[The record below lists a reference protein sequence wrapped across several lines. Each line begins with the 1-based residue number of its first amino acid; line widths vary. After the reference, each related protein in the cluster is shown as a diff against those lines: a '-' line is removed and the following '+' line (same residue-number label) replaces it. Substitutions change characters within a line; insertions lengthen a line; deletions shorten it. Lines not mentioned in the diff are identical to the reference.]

1 MPPTFPAHAAPGIS
15 ASTDLRYWTSIL
27 TGCSW
32 NTGLVIV
39 GRVGELAQLDAALAE
54 ARAGRGRLV
63 LIPGAPGIGKSR
75 LADAAAERARRAG
88 MAIARG
94 YAVGEPGAPPLWP
107 WLRLM
112 RGWDDAARLPVAE
125 TSEGDAAARFQLF
138 TAITTLICGHVSGD
152 GLLLILED
160 MHWADQ
166 TSVQLLPHLVAAI
179 SDEPMAVLVTYRDGG
194 PSPLLDAAP
203 ALLSSDLVLP
213 LTLGG
218 LSMPDVA
225 AWLPQLT
232 RSADPQLAETLW
244 ERTGGNP
251 LLVRLVAHDL
261 AAHGDTGR
269 LMAERPE
276 LRRLVV
282 ARASQLTEQTRAV
295 VDAASVLA
303 ERIHTAPLAEMTGRA
318 DLGPALDEAV
328 AAGILREDV
337 SPGELR
343 FEHALVRDAVYAELA
358 PSRRAGLHRRAAE
371 LLARIGEPNVAGII
385 ASHWRRAGGRDAAG
399 QCQIWAGRADL
410 QARRALAYDD
420 AVRYAELALSCA
432 EQAGAGD
439 AERAGLLIRLAEALF
454 LANAVERSIS
464 SCAAAADLAE
474 AVGRADL
481 LAQAGLVVHGIGSSA
496 YRTIAGICERAVALL
511 PPGEHAT
518 RARLHA
524 QLAVGIAEREGGPR
538 AAELA
543 AQALA
548 EAERSADPEAILEAL
563 AARHLAISIPQAVAE
578 RLDLGRQAVALGR
591 TARHPVAALWGHLW
605 RADAALQLGNLAEAD
620 EELAEIDRVATARR
634 SVLARWHHHR
644 FRAVLAAQSG
654 DFATAWAA
662 DEAARELALQTGE
675 ISMIGL
681 SFAFQFNMAVLRAE
695 PGVLTPDWEDVFR
708 IAPPIPLVRISIPIA
723 HALTGHLDE
732 ARAAFEEFR
741 HLPRSFP
748 LGVRW
753 FGTIMQL
760 GMAAILLRDTEVAA
774 DLYELIAPIAHYY
787 SGDGSGAIFSHG
799 ANARQAG
806 ELALTAGRPADAARH
821 LRDAVTMN
829 ARVGARPHTALSRLG
844 LARALL
850 ASGDSLT
857 EAEALA
863 VGAASE
869 FRRLDMP
876 ARASEAA
883 QAATE
888 IAGRRRN
895 ASPLSSREEE
905 VASLVAQALS
915 NRQIADRL
923 VLSERTVETHVRSI
937 LAKLHF
943 STRTEIATW
952 VLRTSP

>member
-1 MPPTFPAHAAPGIS
+1 M
-15 ASTDLRYWTSIL
+15 R
-27 TGCSW
+27 
-32 NTGLVIV
+32 IV
-39 GRVGELAQLDAALAE
+39 
-54 ARAGRGRLV
+54 
-63 LIPGAPGIGKSR
+63 
-75 LADAAAERARRAG
+75 
-88 MAIARG
+88 RG
-94 YAVGEPGAPPLWP
+94 YAVDEPGAPPLWP

-112 RGWDDAARLPVAE
+112 RGWDDACLLPVAE
-125 TSEGDAAARFQLF
+125 TWEGDPAARFQLF
-138 TAITTLICGHVSGD
+138 TAITTLVCGHATGD

-166 TSVQLLPHLVAAI
+166 TSVGLLRHLVAGI
-179 SDEPMAVLVTYRDGG
+179 GDEPMAVLVTYRNRVPG
-194 PSPLLDAAP
+194 PLLDAAP
-203 ALLSSDLVLP
+203 ALLSSDLVLQ

-218 LSMPDVA
+218 LSRRDVA
-225 AWLPQLT
+225 DWLPQLT
-232 RSADPQLAETLW
+232 GSADGQFAETLW

-251 LLVRLVAHDL
+251 LLIRLVAQDL
-261 AAHGDTGR
+261 AAHGDTER

-276 LRRLVV
+276 LRRLVA
-282 ARASQLTEQTRAV
+282 ARASELTAETRAV
-295 VDAASVLA
+295 VDAASILG
-303 ERIHTAPLAEMTGRA
+303 ERIHTALLAEMTGCA

-328 AAGILREDV
+328 AAGILRDET
-337 SPGELR
+337 SRGGLR

-358 PSRRAGLHRRAAE
+358 PSRRAGLHRQAAQ
-371 LLARIGEPNVAGII
+371 LLARVGEPNVAGMV
-385 ASHWRRAGGRDAAG
+385 ASHWRRTGGPDAAG
-399 QCQIWAGRADL
+399 QCRTWAGRADIE
-410 QARRALAYDD
+410 ARRALAYDD
-420 AVRYAELALSCA
+420 AVRYAELALNCA
-432 EQAGAGD
+432 QQAGTGD
-439 AERAGLLIRLAEALF
+439 AERARLLIRLAEAQF

-474 AVGRADL
+474 AVGRTDL
-481 LAQAGLVVHGIGSSA
+481 LAQAGLVVHGVGASA
-496 YRTIAGICERAVALL
+496 YRTIAGICERALAVL

-524 QLAVGIAEREGGPR
+524 QLAVGIAEHEGGPR

-543 AQALA
+543 AEALT
-548 EAERSADPEAILEAL
+548 EAERSGDSQAILEAL

-578 RLDLGRQAVALGR
+578 RLELGRQAVALGR
-591 TARHPVAALWGHLW
+591 SARHPVAALWGHLW
-605 RADAALQLGNLAEAD
+605 RTDAAMQLGNLGEAGQ
-620 EELAEIDRVATARR
+620 ELAEIDRVATVRR

-644 FRAVLAAQSG
+644 FRAVLAEQSG

-662 DEAARELALQTGE
+662 NEAARQLAIQTGD

-681 SFAFQFNMAVLRAE
+681 SFAFQLNMGILQADS
-695 PGVLTPDWEDVFR
+695 GVLGPEWEQVVR
-708 IAPPIPLVRISIPIA
+708 SAPPMPLVRISIPIV

-753 FGTIMQL
+753 FGTIMQI
-760 GMAAILLRDTEVAA
+760 GTAAILLRDAEVAA
-774 DLYELIAPIAHYY
+774 DLYELTEPIAHYY
-787 SGDGSGAIFSHG
+787 SGDGSGAVFSHG
-799 ANARQAG
+799 ANARQVG

-821 LRDAVTMN
+821 LRDAITMN

-850 ASGDSLT
+850 ASDGSL
-857 EAEALA
+857 AEATALA
-863 VGAASE
+863 AEAATE

-883 QAATE
+883 KVTADIAA
-888 IAGRRRN
+888 RRRN
-895 ASPLSSREEE
+895 ASPLSAREEE

-937 LAKLHF
+937 LAKLNF
-943 STRTEIATW
+943 TTRTQIATW
-952 VLRTSP
+952 VLRTSPAPPTAGT

>member
-1 MPPTFPAHAAPGIS
+1 M
-15 ASTDLRYWTSIL
+15 
-27 TGCSW
+27 
-32 NTGLVIV
+32 IV
-39 GRVGELAQLDAALAE
+39 GRAGELAQLGAALGE

-63 LIPGAPGIGKSR
+63 LVAGAPGIGKSR

-88 MAIARG
+88 MTIARG
-94 YAVGEPGAPPLWP
+94 YAVDEPGAPPLWP

-125 TSEGDAAARFQLF
+125 TWDGDAAARFQLF
-138 TAITTLICGHVSGD
+138 TAITTLVCGHATGD

-160 MHWADQ
+160 MHWADR
-166 TSVQLLPHLVAAI
+166 TSVGLLRHVVAAI
-179 SDEPMAVLVTYRDGG
+179 SDEPMAVLVTYRHGVPG
-194 PSPLLDAAP
+194 PLLDAAP

-218 LSMPDVA
+218 LSRQDVA

-232 RSADPQLAETLW
+232 GSADARLAGTLC

-251 LLVRLVAHDL
+251 LLVRLVAQDL
-261 AAHGDTGR
+261 AAHGDIER

-276 LRRLVV
+276 LRRLVA
-282 ARASQLTEQTRAV
+282 ARAGELTAQTRAV
-295 VDAASVLA
+295 VDAASVLG
-303 ERIHTAPLAEMTGRA
+303 ERIHTALLAELTGDA
-318 DLGPALDEAV
+318 DLGPVLDEAV
-328 AAGILREDV
+328 AAGILRDDT
-337 SPGELR
+337 SRGGLR
-343 FEHALVRDAVYAELA
+343 FEHALVRDAVYAELT
-358 PSRRAGLHRRAAE
+358 PSRRAGLHRQAAQ
-371 LLARIGEPNVAGII
+371 LLAQVGEPNVAGMV
-385 ASHWRRAGGRDAAG
+385 ASHWHRAGGRDAAG
-399 QCQIWAGRADL
+399 QCQMWAGRADIE
-410 QARRALAYDD
+410 ARRALAYDD

-432 EQAGAGD
+432 QQAGDDD
-439 AERAGLLIRLAEALF
+439 AERARLLVRLAEAQF
-454 LANAVERSIS
+454 LANAVEPSVS

-474 AVGRADL
+474 AAGRADL

-496 YRTIAGICERAVALL
+496 YRTIAGICERALAVL
-511 PPGEHAT
+511 PPDEHAT

-524 QLAVGIAEREGGPR
+524 QLAVGIAEREGGSR

-543 AQALA
+543 AQALTDA
-548 EAERSADPEAILEAL
+548 NRSGEPQAILEAL

-578 RLDLGRQAVALGR
+578 RLELGRQAVALGR
-591 TARHPVAALWGHLW
+591 AARHPVAALWGHLW

-620 EELAEIDRVATARR
+620 QELAEIDRVATERR

-644 FRAVLAAQSG
+644 LRAVLAAKSG

-662 DEAARELALQTGE
+662 NEAARQLAIQAGD
-675 ISMIGL
+675 ISMVGL
-681 SFAFQFNMAVLRAE
+681 SFAFQLNMAVLRAD
-695 PGVLTPDWEDVFR
+695 PGVLGPGWEDIVR
-708 IAPPIPLVRISIPIA
+708 SAPPMPLVRISIPIA
-723 HALTGHLDE
+723 HALTGHPDQ

-741 HLPRSFP
+741 HVPRSFP

-753 FGTIMQL
+753 FGTIMQI
-760 GMAAILLRDTEVAA
+760 GVAAILLRDAEVAA
-774 DLYELIAPIAHYY
+774 DLYELTAPIAHYY
-787 SGDGSGAIFSHG
+787 SGDGSGAVFSHG

-806 ELALTAGRPADAARH
+806 ELALTAGRPAEAARH

-850 ASGDSLT
+850 ASGGSL
-857 EAEALA
+857 AEAGALA
-863 VGAASE
+863 AGATTE

-883 QAATE
+883 KVAAD
-888 IAGRRRN
+888 IAARHRN
-895 ASPLSSREEE
+895 ASPLSAREEE

-915 NRQIADRL
+915 NRQIAERL

-937 LAKLHF
+937 LAKLNF
-943 STRTEIATW
+943 SSRTEIATW
-952 VLRTSP
+952 VLSTITASPRTGA